1 MLLGS
6 GLLFIL
12 NEATVRLFVATDNLF
27 DLNGGS
33 IMCESTAYLLKD
45 GKEEEIMA
53 EIATIIP
60 VGKKL
65 RLISLFGEEKEVQA
79 TIQEINLVEHKIL
92 LRPE

>member
-1 MLLGS
+1 
-6 GLLFIL
+6 
-12 NEATVRLFVATDNLF
+12 
-27 DLNGGS
+27 
-33 IMCESTAYLLKD
+33 MCESTAYLLKD

-65 RLISLFGEEKEVQA
+65 RLISLFGEEKEVEA
-79 TIQEINLVEHKIL
+79 TIQEINLVGHKIL